1 MDTSIGA
8 IEDVESFL
16 EVPVLG
22 VIPILDSEE
31 LERQYVESNPDRAGR
46 FSPDIYGRLVTH
58 FVPRSPVAEAYR
70 SFRTQMDFL
79 SLEKGGNI
87 FLITSAT
94 PGEGKTTTAINFAIS
109 YAQTNKRTLLIDCDM
124 RKPSIYRI
132 FGIDREPGV
141 TDILL
146 GNYNWEDCIR
156 TMTDIMLGKFDME
169 DMMLTP
175 GLDNLSILTTGN
187 IPPNPSE
194 LLNSPRMTEFLE
206 NLRQEYDFI
215 ILDTP
220 PLLPVTDA
228 AVLGTRADGCVL
240 VYRAG
245 AIARGALK
253 RAKLQLD
260 NVRANVWGIVLNSM
274 RAETSSDL
282 DSFRYQ
288 SSYYY
293 GGYVEEAA
301 EDSLANLPFYERWY
315 HQALDAVFPS
325 NDENVIEEASPLS
338 KAIGAVLVALSF
350 TAVGAGMAWQT
361 GIDIPAIGSLA
372 SAVRAIGSA
381 PGDALKNLDEIWK
394 NAHKGQ
400 LLPTPTGNTPP
411 PAIEAPPAEKEKISK
426 IEAPSTGNASVE
438 SNAGPGVWPTVPP
451 IQLASSGREAVPRS
465 FPLPAEE
472 RPGTNQL
479 KSLPNRVAM
488 LNIPPAAPDTELPK
502 RPYSIVFSVNNLHKT
517 TRRQMA
523 QLQKS
528 RLAPSFAPV
537 KYPKGSLDRVFLGA
551 FTTKEKAQAELEKY
565 DIPQIFRQNGPII
578 QELPYALQIGWDMSP
593 DELEVIRVILKSIG
607 LHVYFDDASGRML
620 LGAFKSSAESQTA
633 ANLLTRE
640 NIPHR
645 LITR

>member
-325 NDENVIEEASPLS
+325 NDENVIEEASPL
-338 KAIGAVLVALSF
+338 
-350 TAVGAGMAWQT
+350 
-361 GIDIPAIGSLA
+361 
-372 SAVRAIGSA
+372 
-381 PGDALKNLDEIWK
+381 
-394 NAHKGQ
+394 
-400 LLPTPTGNTPP
+400 
-411 PAIEAPPAEKEKISK
+411 
-426 IEAPSTGNASVE
+426 E
-438 SNAGPGVWPTVPP
+438 SH
-451 IQLASSGREAVPRS
+451 RR
-465 FPLPAEE
+465 
-472 RPGTNQL
+472 RPGRFIIHGGRCRDGVADR
-479 KSLPNRVAM
+479 NRHPRHRVPCQCGEGYRQRAGRC
-488 LNIPPAAPDTELPK
+488 TEKP
-502 RPYSIVFSVNNLHKT
+502 R
-517 TRRQMA
+517 
-523 QLQKS
+523 
-528 RLAPSFAPV
+528 
-537 KYPKGSLDRVFLGA
+537 
-551 FTTKEKAQAELEKY
+551 
-565 DIPQIFRQNGPII
+565 
-578 QELPYALQIGWDMSP
+578 
-593 DELEVIRVILKSIG
+593 
-607 LHVYFDDASGRML
+607 
-620 LGAFKSSAESQTA
+620 
-633 ANLLTRE
+633 
-640 NIPHR
+640 
-645 LITR
+645 

>member
-1 MDTSIGA
+1 
-8 IEDVESFL
+8 
-16 EVPVLG
+16 
-22 VIPILDSEE
+22 
-31 LERQYVESNPDRAGR
+31 
-46 FSPDIYGRLVTH
+46 
-58 FVPRSPVAEAYR
+58 
-70 SFRTQMDFL
+70 RTQMDFL
-79 SLEKGGNI
+79 ALEKGGNI

-124 RKPSIYRI
+124 RKPTIYRI

-146 GNYNWEDCIR
+146 GNYNWEECIR

-274 RAETSSDL
+274 RAETSTDL

-293 GGYVEEAA
+293 GGYVEEAS

-315 HQALDAVFPS
+315 HQVMDAVFS
-325 NDENVIEEASPLS
+325 SEDEDVVEEASTLS

-350 TAVGAGMAWQT
+350 TAVGAGMAWQA
-361 GIDIPAIGSLA
+361 GINIPAMGSLGN
-372 SAVRAIGSA
+372 AVKVIGSA
-381 PGDALKNLDEIWK
+381 PGDALKNLDKIWE

-400 LLPTPTGNTPP
+400 LLPTPTSNTSP
-411 PAIEAPPAEKEKISK
+411 PAVEAPSVEKEKISK
-426 IEAPSTGNASVE
+426 IEIPATDKASLE
-438 SNAGPGVWPTVPP
+438 TSSKPGVRAAISP
-451 IQLASSGREAVPRS
+451 IQLASSRQEDEVLKSP
-465 FPLPAEE
+465 PLPAKEGPE
-472 RPGTNQL
+472 VNRL
-479 KSLPNRVAM
+479 KSNSDSVTM
-488 LNIPPAAPDTELPK
+488 LKIPPMPPATELLK
-502 RPYSIVFSVNNLHKT
+502 RPYSIVFSINSLHKT
-517 TRRQMA
+517 TRQQMA
-523 QLQKS
+523 QLLENH
-528 RLAPSFAPV
+528 LAPSFAPV
-537 KYPKGSLDRVFLGA
+537 KYPKGPLDRVFLGA
-551 FTTKEKAQAELEKY
+551 FKTRKEARAEMEKY
-565 DIPQIFRQNGPII
+565 DIPQALRQNGPII

-607 LHVYFDDASGRML
+607 LHVYFDDVSNRML
-620 LGAFKSSAESQTA
+620 LGAFKSSTESQAA